1 VPSDLRSDP
10 HTRNNLVP
18 KSNEQI
24 ANKQTKTQRER
35 EGKDFPEL
43 STQFSVVFVMTSQPK
58 DHNKDV
64 FVLGINWYRLFVSLL
79 GKQIGCVRSS
89 IFMSSKIYFVP
100 HSCTST
106 TTATT
111 TTRKIRHAEILQKC
125 IQTHSYARNR
135 QN

>member
-43 STQFSVVFVMTSQPK
+43 STQFSVVFLMTSQPK
-58 DHNKDV
+58 DHNKDKK
-64 FVLGINWYRLFVSLL
+64 LLRKQLLFNICMYIVQLT
-79 GKQIGCVRSS
+79 IE
-89 IFMSSKIYFVP
+89 M
-100 HSCTST
+100 
-106 TTATT
+106 
-111 TTRKIRHAEILQKC
+111 
-125 IQTHSYARNR
+125 
-135 QN
+135 